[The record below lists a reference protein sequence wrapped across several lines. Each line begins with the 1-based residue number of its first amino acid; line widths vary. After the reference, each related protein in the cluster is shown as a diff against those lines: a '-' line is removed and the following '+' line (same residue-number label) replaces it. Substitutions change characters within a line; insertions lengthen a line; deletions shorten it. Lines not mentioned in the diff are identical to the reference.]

1 MERAN
6 KCLLW
11 VIGTI
16 SLFASLI
23 LIFVAFAGYW
33 LKTDNKPVRADAIIV
48 LGGEPLRAFYAADL
62 YRIGYADQV
71 YVSRPRVSRTIQMLE
86 EIGVPF
92 PHEEELYRQ
101 ILEKK
106 GVPERNIHIFGKS
119 SMSTKEEAEVLHSL
133 FSGPKCQ
140 LLVVTSPHHVRRAEM
155 IFNDIMED
163 CQMMVTATPYD
174 SFKEKWWTDKD
185 TAINVI
191 TEMSKILFYKLGGSF
206 RST

>member
-1 MERAN
+1 M
-6 KCLLW
+6 
-11 VIGTI
+11 
-16 SLFASLI
+16 
-23 LIFVAFAGYW
+23 
-33 LKTDNKPVRADAIIV
+33 

-62 YRIGYADQV
+62 YRMGYAGHV
-71 YVSRPRVSRTIQMLE
+71 YVSRPRVSRTIRMLE

-119 SMSTKEEAEVLHSL
+119 SMSTVEEAEVLHSL

-155 IFNDIMED
+155 IFDDIMED
-163 CQMMVTATPYD
+163 CQMTVTATPYE

-185 TAINVI
+185 TAINLI
-191 TEMSKILFYKLGGSF
+191 TEMSKILFYKLGGNF